1 MRSGLTRLVTGELP
15 ATPGH
20 RLDGTI
26 PGALTIPVDH
36 GIPEADMTPGGR
48 VIRAVDMTLEARL
61 IPAVRL
67 IHGLEQARE
76 IRCTFRNVL
85 TTFTR
90 TSKETS
96 TVTLRKAGNNIRR
109 TAGQKHPV
117 GHHNLI
123 ATKRLDSKVIP
134 KRNSAVRAHNAV
146 VAEEEDPDVELVG
159 EASSKSGVGES
170 RNG

>member
-48 VIRAVDMTLEARL
+48 EIHAVDMTLEARL
-61 IPAVRL
+61 IHVLEPA
-67 IHGLEQARE
+67 GE
-76 IRCTFRNVL
+76 IRCTFRNAQ
-85 TTFTR
+85 TTFTQ
-90 TSKETS
+90 TSKGTS

-109 TAGQKHPV
+109 TAGQKQPV

-123 ATKRLDSKVIP
+123 ANKSLDSRVIP
-134 KRNSAVRAHNAV
+134 KRNSAVRTDNAV